1 MTRTRGSSPI
11 PVVRQGSSPFH
22 ERRRATR
29 RRVALG
35 CGAVLVAAAGCAF
48 IAGNPPIETAAPS
61 AVDPEGAAAA
71 LRLAEADYE
80 QGRFAAA
87 AARGDSLDAAW
98 REVEPLR
105 ALADRA
111 LSVSGRALEAQGLPG
126 AAADRYGVLL
136 ARGPAA
142 PLETAALERLVR
154 ILSDTSRE
162 PEAVAAI
169 LSTPRG
175 FETVGAEDLRRLTS
189 ALTVGEL
196 RPLTETFPPET
207 AAAAIVHAQLARL
220 LVIGREGDE
229 ARRLAARILEGQPAE
244 PERSTAEMIA
254 GAETDLGSGRARIG
268 AILPL
273 TGDLSEVGQTLREGI
288 ELAVERYRDE
298 RPTGF
303 DVELIFLD
311 DASDPEN
318 TAGLVRSLE
327 GQDVIAILGP
337 LRSESFAAAARAR
350 RNPRLPIISPTATA
364 VLRPAPATYTLYD
377 AGTRSSDVAEE
388 LARWTLEE
396 LRLRRV
402 AVLEPDGVGLGGAVN
417 AFVRTVRENG
427 GLLVGHERYDPGLT
441 TFQGPIEAIAA
452 SEPDVVFAPA
462 ASASG
467 VLAVAP
473 QLFYYG
479 LYNVI
484 VIGSEAWADPA
495 ALRRLERF
503 ATDHRVIGL
512 ATDRVSPGTPWRGF
526 VADYERRYRKTLRD
540 NIMPALAHDAAL
552 LVLSALDGAR
562 LPIPAALAA
571 TLESG
576 VEVEGVTGR
585 LRPEAGR
592 SVVRRSTEVRMLV
605 DGSPVEADREALLAW
620 LAEVRAAPSPFA
632 PRDSLRVDTLRTEAR
647 RQVGTMN
654 IR

>member
-1 MTRTRGSSPI
+1 M
-11 PVVRQGSSPFH
+11 VRQGSSPFH
-22 ERRRATR
+22 ERRRAAQ

-48 IAGNPPIETAAPS
+48 IAGNPPIETAAPN
-61 AVDPEGAAAA
+61 AVDAEGAAAA

-80 QGRFAAA
+80 QGRFAEA
-87 AARGDSLDAAW
+87 AARADSLDAAW

-105 ALADRA
+105 PLADRA
-111 LSVSGRALEAQGLPG
+111 LSVAGRALEAQRLPR
-126 AAADRYGVLL
+126 AAADRYGLLL
-136 ARGPAA
+136 ARAPAD
-142 PLETAALERLVR
+142 PLETATLERLVR
-154 ILSDTSRE
+154 VLSDTSRE
-162 PEAVAAI
+162 AEAVAAI

-175 FETVGAEDLRRLTS
+175 PETVGAEELRRLTS
-189 ALTVGEL
+189 ALTVAEL

-207 AAAAIVHAQLARL
+207 AAAAIVHAHLARL
-220 LVIGREGDE
+220 LVIEREADE

-244 PERSTAEMIA
+244 RERTTAEMIA
-254 GAETDLGSGRARIG
+254 GTEADLGSGNARIG

-273 TGDLSEVGQTLREGI
+273 TGDLSEVGHVLREGI
-288 ELAVERYRDE
+288 ELAVERYRDG
-298 RPTGF
+298 RPSGF
-303 DVELIFLD
+303 DVELIVLD
-311 DASDPEN
+311 DESDPEN

-327 GQDVIAILGP
+327 GRDVIAIVGP
-337 LRSESFAAAARAR
+337 LRSEPFAAAARAR
-350 RNPRLPIISPTATA
+350 RNPRLPIISPTATE
-364 VLRPAPATYTLYD
+364 VLNPAPATYSLYD
-377 AGTRSSDVAEE
+377 AGTRASDVAEE

-402 AVLEPDGVGLGGAVN
+402 AVLEPDGVGLGGAVG
-417 AFVRTVRENG
+417 AFTRTIREYG

-441 TFQGPIEAIAA
+441 TFQEPIEAVAA

-484 VIGSEAWADPA
+484 VVGSEAWAEPA
-495 ALRRLERF
+495 VLRRLERF

-512 ATDRVSPGTPWRGF
+512 VTDRVNPGTPWQRF
-526 VADYERRYRKTLRD
+526 VTDYERRYRKTLRD
-540 NIMPALAHDAAL
+540 NIMPALAHDATL

-571 TLESG
+571 YLESG
-576 VEVEGVTGR
+576 PEIEGVTGR
-585 LRPEAGR
+585 LRPEAER

-605 DGSPVEADREALLAW
+605 DGAPVEADTEELLAW

-647 RQVGTMN
+647 RRAGAMS
-654 IR
+654 IP

>member
-1 MTRTRGSSPI
+1 M
-11 PVVRQGSSPFH
+11 RQGSSPFH
-22 ERRRATR
+22 ERRRAAQ

-48 IAGNPPIETAAPS
+48 IAGNPPIETAAPN
-61 AVDPEGAAAA
+61 AVDAEGAAAA

-80 QGRFAAA
+80 QGRFAEA
-87 AARGDSLDAAW
+87 AARADSLDAAW

-105 ALADRA
+105 PLADRA
-111 LSVSGRALEAQGLPG
+111 LSVAGRALEAQRLPR
-126 AAADRYGVLL
+126 AAADRYGLLL
-136 ARGPAA
+136 ARAPAD
-142 PLETAALERLVR
+142 PLETATLERLVR
-154 ILSDTSRE
+154 VLSDTSRE
-162 PEAVAAI
+162 AEAVAAI

-175 FETVGAEDLRRLTS
+175 PETVGAEELRRLTS
-189 ALTVGEL
+189 ALTVAEL

-207 AAAAIVHAQLARL
+207 AAAAIVHAHLARL
-220 LVIGREGDE
+220 LVIEREADE

-244 PERSTAEMIA
+244 RERTTAEMIA
-254 GAETDLGSGRARIG
+254 GTEADLGSGNARIG

-273 TGDLSEVGQTLREGI
+273 TGDLSEVGHVLREGI
-288 ELAVERYRDE
+288 ELAVERYRDG
-298 RPTGF
+298 RPSGF
-303 DVELIFLD
+303 DVELIVLD
-311 DASDPEN
+311 DESDPEN

-327 GQDVIAILGP
+327 GRDVIAIVGP
-337 LRSESFAAAARAR
+337 LRSEPFAAAARAR
-350 RNPRLPIISPTATA
+350 RNPRLPIISPTATE
-364 VLRPAPATYTLYD
+364 VLNPAPATYSLYD
-377 AGTRSSDVAEE
+377 AGTRASDVAEE

-402 AVLEPDGVGLGGAVN
+402 AVLEPDGVGLGGAVG
-417 AFVRTVRENG
+417 AFTRTIREYG

-441 TFQGPIEAIAA
+441 TFQEPIEAVAA

-484 VIGSEAWADPA
+484 VVGSEAWAEPA
-495 ALRRLERF
+495 VLRRLERF

-512 ATDRVSPGTPWRGF
+512 VTDRVNPGTPWQRF
-526 VADYERRYRKTLRD
+526 VTDYERRYRKTLRD
-540 NIMPALAHDAAL
+540 NIMPALAHDATL

-571 TLESG
+571 YLESG
-576 VEVEGVTGR
+576 PEIEGVTGR
-585 LRPEAGR
+585 LRPEAER

-605 DGSPVEADREALLAW
+605 DGAPVEADTEELLAW

-647 RQVGTMN
+647 RRAGAMS
-654 IR
+654 IP